1 MMDENARNNKVE
13 ELKISAGAMAELLR
27 IFYESLIQNKFTPL
41 QALALT
47 SDYLKAVFGK

>member
-1 MMDENARNNKVE
+1 MNENDNKNKVE

-41 QALALT
+41 QALAMT
-47 SDYLKAVFGK
+47 SDYMKAVFGK